1 MFIIWT
7 AIILGWA
14 GGVYVFVDSA
24 RRLFILADEY
34 DAKGERMMGDVQ
46 FMRRLKGLFLG
57 VVLTCIGTL
66 IFRLFIIGV

>member
-14 GGVYVFVDSA
+14 GGVFVFVDSA
-24 RRLFILADEY
+24 RRLWILANEF
-34 DAKGERMMGDVQ
+34 DAAGESMIGDVR
-46 FMRRLKGLFLG
+46 FYRRLKGLFLG